1 MFVSKCGHFLGQKGV
16 DGDKSPCGDRIE
28 TAATWQLS
36 LGRSGARGMVGW
48 VGSEAA
54 AGVVRSTAA
63 ATATARCLQGSWVVG
78 GRKRQ
83 SPRRAD
89 QFCRL
94 RWCAL
99 AGF

>member
-54 AGVVRSTAA
+54 AG
-63 ATATARCLQGSWVVG
+63 W
-78 GRKRQ
+78 
-83 SPRRAD
+83 
-89 QFCRL
+89 
-94 RWCAL
+94 
-99 AGF
+99 